1 MLSELHRHLQSH
13 LSHVTS
19 AVHELVAAVVP
30 GPFGGGDVFVRQGTR
45 PGRTVIIPGQEMDPK
60 AAANAEE
67 DLNVMARILEKALAS
82 RDNDRDERRAMG
94 ISLSMA
100 GPSSGAPRNLY
111 LDGYGAVFFL
121 DVKFPLMPPPRKEEE
136 PKAKEPVSSEWE
148 EARHELDA
156 SHSPDWRGNSLGKR
170 GAMEYDAERVEEL
183 KDAILESLKNA
194 THIRD
199 LKADESITVVVTG
212 GAGSRPD
219 RRATRK
225 TTTDGRNT
233 LEEHSVWIDG
243 SRAGAGRGEA
253 TLTLRVKK
261 SDADAFAKGKL
272 DLDEFRKRAI
282 TRVY

>member
-1 MLSELHRHLQSH
+1 
-13 LSHVTS
+13 
-19 AVHELVAAVVP
+19 
-30 GPFGGGDVFVRQGTR
+30 
-45 PGRTVIIPGQEMDPK
+45 
-60 AAANAEE
+60 
-67 DLNVMARILEKALAS
+67 
-82 RDNDRDERRAMG
+82 
-94 ISLSMA
+94 
-100 GPSSGAPRNLY
+100 
-111 LDGYGAVFFL
+111 
-121 DVKFPLMPPPRKEEE
+121 
-136 PKAKEPVSSEWE
+136 
-148 EARHELDA
+148 
-156 SHSPDWRGNSLGKR
+156 LGKR

-282 TRVY
+282 ARVY